1 MYDKKIPTDLR
12 RFYRWLQKM
21 QQGGENTYLFS
32 VFLQSAIY
40 SRLSHDVLR
49 RFFLSSWPIFCRA
62 ERVVLMKRRF
72 LFAGV
77 GTLVSC
83 VGLIVLSG
91 LPASAAC
98 LENGAGRT
106 LYILMQSENGDI
118 ERNLPVGDVMC
129 LNVEEQTKVDANI
142 LPYGGARFGCRFKL
156 KGKEQFVI
164 TEFHTM
170 NKCKFL
176 ELGR

>member
-1 MYDKKIPTDLR
+1 
-12 RFYRWLQKM
+12 
-21 QQGGENTYLFS
+21 
-32 VFLQSAIY
+32 
-40 SRLSHDVLR
+40 
-49 RFFLSSWPIFCRA
+49 
-62 ERVVLMKRRF
+62 MKRRF

-77 GTLVSC
+77 RTLVSC
-83 VGLIVLSG
+83 VGLIMLCGLS
-91 LPASAAC
+91 ASAAC

-129 LNVEEQTKVDANI
+129 LNVEEKIKVDANI